1 MIKDSDIENVI
12 KNENIPNFSDKSLKD
27 TIEKSKIIYKNSKKN
42 KLISNTEFLLL
53 QVKYINKKL
62 WLSQLIIVFL
72 FSVLLL
78 NDTSE
83 NISQV
88 SSIYFSLAIPLLVIC
103 AIPEIYRNIQHESFE
118 IESCSYFSLK
128 KVYLSKLLIIGM
140 VDLIFAT
147 IIISLTSKATG
158 LPFYQLII
166 YFLVPF
172 NSTCC
177 ICFTSM
183 SNLEKKS
190 SYLNCISIG
199 LIWTVI
205 LYSLSKYTYIYEI
218 LQNRIWI
225 VLIIMSM
232 FYMAFIIKKF
242 LANTRSYLDVIEFN

>member
-1 MIKDSDIENVI
+1 MIKDYDIKNAI
-12 KNENIPNFSDKSLKD
+12 KNENIPSFSDKCLKN
-27 TIEKSKIIYKNSKKN
+27 TIEKSKLIYKDSKKY
-42 KLISNTEFLLL
+42 KVISNTEFLLL
-53 QVKYINKKL
+53 QIKYINKKL
-62 WLSQLIIVFL
+62 WLSQLVIVFL

-88 SSIYFSLAIPLLVIC
+88 SSIYFSLAIPLLVIS
-103 AIPEIYRNIQHESFE
+103 AIPEIYRSIQYGLFE

-140 VDLIFAT
+140 ADLVFAT
-147 IIISLTSKATG
+147 IIILLTSKTTG
-158 LPFYQLII
+158 LAFYQLII

-205 LYSLSKYTYIYEI
+205 LFSLSKYTYIYEI

-232 FYMAFIIKKF
+232 FYMAFIINKF
-242 LANTRSYLDVIEFN
+242 LANTSSYFEVIEFN